1 MTSPRVFEV
10 SRSQGNEYSPIFY
23 LNDTPSRPISFELP
37 NNVPVTPITLTLM
50 WYSDEFLNNLAA
62 FSNEYAK
69 QILSSTPEMWHH
81 DISCGEISVFFS
93 ILYYVGIV
101 QCPDKDDCWS
111 SNSIMPSHSLM
122 NLMTRTRF
130 RYTWQYVHCFLET
143 IVR

>member
-69 QILSSTPEMWHH
+69 QILSSTPETWHH
-81 DISCGEISVFFS
+81 DVSGGEISFSFQFF
-93 ILYYVGIV
+93 ITLELFNFQI
-101 QCPDKDDCWS
+101 K
-111 SNSIMPSHSLM
+111 
-122 NLMTRTRF
+122 MTAGPAI
-130 RYTWQYVHCFLET
+130 QSCLLIH
-143 IVR
+143 